1 VISQAQ
7 HANLVAAVRSV
18 RHKFTEGKEDQI
30 MAKRKG
36 KNLSA
41 PAKDPKYEG
50 RNNTKKMTTKK
61 KG

>member
-1 VISQAQ
+1 
-7 HANLVAAVRSV
+7 
-18 RHKFTEGKEDQI
+18 

-36 KNLSA
+36 KNQSA

-50 RNNTKKMTTKK
+50 RNNTKKTATKK